1 MSEEEKKAIEYF
13 KKSFISKT
21 PPYWYD
27 DTIENS
33 EIKIKTLV
41 NLIEKLKKENQELRN
56 TKNNCPQFNTSGIK
70 CKNKDIHCPTSKE
83 TLDYYENFL
92 IPGYEEEIK
101 KLKKENEEL
110 KNKVVKRDNEIIQLE
125 ESAEKEFLTKQEVK
139 ENYIQKAKIKEKLEE
154 LENEEKALRKDFE
167 KHRVQLFELYKKVV
181 LIEGYK
187 KLLEEE

>member
-1 MSEEEKKAIEYF
+1 MTEEEKKVVEYF
-13 KKSFISKT
+13 KKSFESKT

-41 NLIEKLKKENQELRN
+41 NLIEKLQSKINKRDNEIIE
-56 TKNNCPQFNTSGIK
+56 FNTSGIK

-101 KLKKENEEL
+101 KLQKENEEL
-110 KNKVVKRDNEIIQLE
+110 KNKVIKRDNEIIELE

-139 ENYIQKAKIKEKLEE
+139 ENYIPKDKIEEKLEE